1 MSYMGIFTGK
11 KAVVIGGSGG
21 IGRQIS
27 LKLAQ
32 CGASLVIQG
41 AHDSEKFLSL
51 VKEIKEKSSVEVKP
65 IVHEFKAEK
74 IWEVEKSILTN
85 EVGSSDILC
94 VCYGP
99 FLQKKL
105 DCMNMS
111 DWCNISLLDYALAGF
126 FTSTALSSMRMRKWG
141 RVLLFGGTRTSSIEG
156 FRTNAAYAGAKTGL
170 CSLVKSIAK
179 EYSQYGITGN
189 AILPGFTDTEYLNER
204 QKSELAQKM
213 PSGRLLEPQKIAE
226 MAINLMANPE
236 MNGVLL
242 NMDGGWTPSD

>member
-1 MSYMGIFTGK
+1 MGIFTGK

-94 VCYGP
+94 V
-99 FLQKKL
+99 
-105 DCMNMS
+105 
-111 DWCNISLLDYALAGF
+111 
-126 FTSTALSSMRMRKWG
+126 
-141 RVLLFGGTRTSSIEG
+141 
-156 FRTNAAYAGAKTGL
+156 
-170 CSLVKSIAK
+170 
-179 EYSQYGITGN
+179 
-189 AILPGFTDTEYLNER
+189 
-204 QKSELAQKM
+204 
-213 PSGRLLEPQKIAE
+213 
-226 MAINLMANPE
+226 
-236 MNGVLL
+236 
-242 NMDGGWTPSD
+242 